1 MVKVVERA
9 GRKLRHQVPGLQCS
23 VDCSNQRCFLH
34 QTGGKGDCR
43 REGCVYRGRCL
54 TCEASG
60 PKTRPVEGRDGEVT
74 IQEVEERAGGVTASY
89 TGESGFSV
97 AVRGGQHLD
106 ALENPQ
112 SHADNAFVKHCANYH
127 LGEEQEVQ
135 FRMELIG
142 HFSKP
147 VEREV
152 CEGVYIHSDS
162 SDIVMNAKLDHPLPA
177 VARDTY
183 SNAAAARGE

>member
-1 MVKVVERA
+1 MLFCPPTPAGALAKSLKRVLEAEAKSTGLMVKVVERA

-74 IQEVEERAGGVTASY
+74 IQEVEERAGGSLPPTLGSP
-89 TGESGFSV
+89 GSV
-97 AVRGGQHLD
+97 L
-106 ALENPQ
+106 L
-112 SHADNAFVKHCANYH
+112 Y
-127 LGEEQEVQ
+127 
-135 FRMELIG
+135 
-142 HFSKP
+142 
-147 VEREV
+147 
-152 CEGVYIHSDS
+152 
-162 SDIVMNAKLDHPLPA
+162 
-177 VARDTY
+177 
-183 SNAAAARGE
+183 AAASTWTPWRTPRAMQIMHL